1 MKTNKYTKVLA
12 AAAIVLAAS
21 ACDENSWNDK
31 LDGFDKIENESV
43 TDVQTVEY
51 TLTDADYKT
60 IAGLAE
66 NTALAGEDGKAALQ
80 QVGSMR
86 RFSQAAPASKYV
98 PAFLGN
104 SSFPY
109 FTLTDGSAIRLTYRQ
124 ADAEPEEYIAGT
136 NPQTYRVSPEQYEK
150 DVWQSENFI
159 NAFAPS
165 KQPQNFIPAMLAAD
179 VDPADGSICVVTYN
193 VAPQEP
199 VFGGGTP
206 EEPSFELSSVVG
218 SLKNGDAGVT
228 IRGVVMAVCAQG
240 YMLADKTGAI
250 FVYMGSKFDNTTVAV
265 GDQMEVNGSIGAYN
279 KGLQVNGSSAT
290 ATVLGKQDVTYPAAK
305 EYTGAELDQAITRTD
320 DALGIYAT
328 IKGKVTMSY
337 DKEDP
342 TKLKNINIKP
352 AGSAKAQG
360 SVYGFTPELLKLLKA
375 DTEQSITGY
384 FIAIAG
390 GKYCNMVVTA
400 VDGKPVYSTSSFDA
414 TSVVGS
420 LKDGDA
426 GVTIR
431 GIVMAVCAQ
440 GYMLADKTGAI
451 FVYMGSKFDTTT
463 VAVGDQMEVNG
474 SIGAYN
480 KGLQV
485 NGSSAT
491 ATVLG
496 KQDVTYPAA
505 KEYTGAELDQAI
517 TRTDNALGIYA
528 TIKGTVALSYDKE
541 DPTKL
546 KNINIKPA
554 GSAKAQGSV
563 YGFTPEVTA
572 MLKDGSEQTIT
583 GYFIAIAGG
592 KYCNMVVTEI
602 DGKSVNSAAARMMSR
617 AGLDVFA
624 ETHSTVYHYSANR
637 WSVADN
643 FSVLSPDDY
652 TAMGR
657 PTGDLTAAEP
667 YLSQYVNSKF
677 PYGNEGDIRYVIWNH
692 YAGGETSFACAAF
705 KRGTSAWEPY
715 DFTITET
722 NQFVRNGGKW
732 MYDPNVTIN
741 LPAGKGQEMSTLYFQ
756 TCVNWVY
763 ENICRPLGDTDI
775 KSGKFY
781 ISSYGNNEYY
791 SGTSAYQGN
800 IDLRP
805 SAARSQYPAGYEG
818 MSDDQIIELEKTR
831 FMKEVM
837 PGALSIL
844 HSDAKP
850 IEGLSVLY
858 TINFSAYYES
868 KETIAYTAVF
878 EVSGPGQFVPVSCT
892 WWEDGKIPQ

>member
-31 LDGFDKIENESV
+31 LDGFDKIENEPV

-165 KQPQNFIPAMLAAD
+165 KQPQNFIPTMLAAD

-250 FVYMGSKFDNTTVAV
+250 FVYMGSKFDTTTVAV

-279 KGLQVNGSSAT
+279 KGLQVTGSSAT
-290 ATVLGKQDVTYPAAK
+290 ATVLGKQDITYPAAK

-328 IKGKVTMSY
+328 IKG
-337 DKEDP
+337 
-342 TKLKNINIKP
+342 
-352 AGSAKAQG
+352 
-360 SVYGFTPELLKLLKA
+360 
-375 DTEQSITGY
+375 
-384 FIAIAG
+384 
-390 GKYCNMVVTA
+390 
-400 VDGKPVYSTSSFDA
+400 
-414 TSVVGS
+414 
-420 LKDGDA
+420 
-426 GVTIR
+426 
-431 GIVMAVCAQ
+431 
-440 GYMLADKTGAI
+440 
-451 FVYMGSKFDTTT
+451 
-463 VAVGDQMEVNG
+463 
-474 SIGAYN
+474 
-480 KGLQV
+480 
-485 NGSSAT
+485 
-491 ATVLG
+491 
-496 KQDVTYPAA
+496 
-505 KEYTGAELDQAI
+505 
-517 TRTDNALGIYA
+517 
-528 TIKGTVALSYDKE
+528 TVALSYDKE

-546 KNINIKPA
+546 KNINIVPT

-583 GYFIAIAGG
+583 GYFIAIAGS

-692 YAGGETSFACAAF
+692 YAGGETSFACDAF

-722 NQFVRNGGKW
+722 NQFVRTGGKW

-756 TCVNWVY
+756 TCVDWVY

-837 PGALSIL
+837 PGALSML

-850 IEGLSVLY
+850 IEGITVLY

>member
-228 IRGVVMAVCAQG
+228 IRGV
-240 YMLADKTGAI
+240 
-250 FVYMGSKFDNTTVAV
+250 
-265 GDQMEVNGSIGAYN
+265 
-279 KGLQVNGSSAT
+279 
-290 ATVLGKQDVTYPAAK
+290 
-305 EYTGAELDQAITRTD
+305 
-320 DALGIYAT
+320 
-328 IKGKVTMSY
+328 
-337 DKEDP
+337 
-342 TKLKNINIKP
+342 
-352 AGSAKAQG
+352 
-360 SVYGFTPELLKLLKA
+360 
-375 DTEQSITGY
+375 
-384 FIAIAG
+384 
-390 GKYCNMVVTA
+390 
-400 VDGKPVYSTSSFDA
+400 
-414 TSVVGS
+414 
-420 LKDGDA
+420 
-426 GVTIR
+426 
-431 GIVMAVCAQ
+431 VMAVCAQ

-858 TINFSAYYES
+858 TINFGAYYES

>member
-31 LDGFDKIENESV
+31 LDGFDKIENEPV

-165 KQPQNFIPAMLAAD
+165 KQPQNFIPTMLAAD

-250 FVYMGSKFDNTTVAV
+250 FVYMGSKFDTTTVAV

-279 KGLQVNGSSAT
+279 KGLQVTGSSAT

-305 EYTGAELDQAITRTD
+305 EYTGAELDEAITRTD

-342 TKLKNINIKP
+342 TKLKNINI
-352 AGSAKAQG
+352 
-360 SVYGFTPELLKLLKA
+360 V
-375 DTEQSITGY
+375 
-384 FIAIAG
+384 
-390 GKYCNMVVTA
+390 
-400 VDGKPVYSTSSFDA
+400 
-414 TSVVGS
+414 
-420 LKDGDA
+420 
-426 GVTIR
+426 
-431 GIVMAVCAQ
+431 
-440 GYMLADKTGAI
+440 
-451 FVYMGSKFDTTT
+451 
-463 VAVGDQMEVNG
+463 
-474 SIGAYN
+474 
-480 KGLQV
+480 
-485 NGSSAT
+485 
-491 ATVLG
+491 
-496 KQDVTYPAA
+496 
-505 KEYTGAELDQAI
+505 
-517 TRTDNALGIYA
+517 
-528 TIKGTVALSYDKE
+528 
-541 DPTKL
+541 
-546 KNINIKPA
+546 PA

-692 YAGGETSFACAAF
+692 YAGGETSFACDAF

-722 NQFVRNGGKW
+722 NQFVRTGGKW

-756 TCVNWVY
+756 TCVDWVY

-837 PGALSIL
+837 PGALSML

-850 IEGLSVLY
+850 IEGITVLY

>member
-31 LDGFDKIENESV
+31 LDGFDKIENEPV

-165 KQPQNFIPAMLAAD
+165 KQPQNFIPTMLAAD

-250 FVYMGSKFDNTTVAV
+250 FVYMGSKFDTTTVAV

-279 KGLQVNGSSAT
+279 KGLQVTGSSAT

-342 TKLKNINIKP
+342 TKLKNINI
-352 AGSAKAQG
+352 
-360 SVYGFTPELLKLLKA
+360 V
-375 DTEQSITGY
+375 
-384 FIAIAG
+384 
-390 GKYCNMVVTA
+390 
-400 VDGKPVYSTSSFDA
+400 
-414 TSVVGS
+414 
-420 LKDGDA
+420 
-426 GVTIR
+426 
-431 GIVMAVCAQ
+431 
-440 GYMLADKTGAI
+440 
-451 FVYMGSKFDTTT
+451 
-463 VAVGDQMEVNG
+463 
-474 SIGAYN
+474 
-480 KGLQV
+480 
-485 NGSSAT
+485 
-491 ATVLG
+491 
-496 KQDVTYPAA
+496 
-505 KEYTGAELDQAI
+505 
-517 TRTDNALGIYA
+517 
-528 TIKGTVALSYDKE
+528 
-541 DPTKL
+541 PT
-546 KNINIKPA
+546 

-583 GYFIAIAGG
+583 GYFIAIAGS

-667 YLSQYVNSKF
+667 YLSQYVNSKY

-722 NQFVRNGGKW
+722 NQFVRTGGKW

-756 TCVNWVY
+756 TCVDWVY

-878 EVSGPGQFVPVSCT
+878 EVSGPGQFAPVSCT

>member
-250 FVYMGSKFDNTTVAV
+250 FVYMGSKFDTTTVAV

-328 IKGKVTMSY
+328 IKGKVTM
-337 DKEDP
+337 
-342 TKLKNINIKP
+342 
-352 AGSAKAQG
+352 
-360 SVYGFTPELLKLLKA
+360 
-375 DTEQSITGY
+375 
-384 FIAIAG
+384 
-390 GKYCNMVVTA
+390 
-400 VDGKPVYSTSSFDA
+400 
-414 TSVVGS
+414 
-420 LKDGDA
+420 
-426 GVTIR
+426 
-431 GIVMAVCAQ
+431 
-440 GYMLADKTGAI
+440 
-451 FVYMGSKFDTTT
+451 
-463 VAVGDQMEVNG
+463 
-474 SIGAYN
+474 
-480 KGLQV
+480 
-485 NGSSAT
+485 
-491 ATVLG
+491 
-496 KQDVTYPAA
+496 
-505 KEYTGAELDQAI
+505 
-517 TRTDNALGIYA
+517 
-528 TIKGTVALSYDKE
+528 SYDKE

-667 YLSQYVNSKF
+667 YLSQYVNSKY

-722 NQFVRNGGKW
+722 NQFVRTGGKW

-756 TCVNWVY
+756 TCVDWVY

-850 IEGLSVLY
+850 IEGITVLY

>member
-228 IRGVVMAVCAQG
+228 IRG
-240 YMLADKTGAI
+240 
-250 FVYMGSKFDNTTVAV
+250 
-265 GDQMEVNGSIGAYN
+265 
-279 KGLQVNGSSAT
+279 
-290 ATVLGKQDVTYPAAK
+290 
-305 EYTGAELDQAITRTD
+305 
-320 DALGIYAT
+320 
-328 IKGKVTMSY
+328 
-337 DKEDP
+337 
-342 TKLKNINIKP
+342 
-352 AGSAKAQG
+352 
-360 SVYGFTPELLKLLKA
+360 
-375 DTEQSITGY
+375 
-384 FIAIAG
+384 
-390 GKYCNMVVTA
+390 
-400 VDGKPVYSTSSFDA
+400 
-414 TSVVGS
+414 
-420 LKDGDA
+420 
-426 GVTIR
+426 
-431 GIVMAVCAQ
+431 IVMAVCAQ

-517 TRTDNALGIYA
+517 TRTDDALGIYA
-528 TIKGTVALSYDKE
+528 TIKGKVTMSYDKE

>member
-31 LDGFDKIENESV
+31 LDGFDKIENEPV

-165 KQPQNFIPAMLAAD
+165 KQPQNFIPTMLAAD

-250 FVYMGSKFDNTTVAV
+250 FVYMGSKFDTATVAV

-279 KGLQVNGSSAT
+279 KGLQVTGSSAT

-342 TKLKNINIKP
+342 TKLKNINI
-352 AGSAKAQG
+352 
-360 SVYGFTPELLKLLKA
+360 V
-375 DTEQSITGY
+375 
-384 FIAIAG
+384 
-390 GKYCNMVVTA
+390 
-400 VDGKPVYSTSSFDA
+400 
-414 TSVVGS
+414 
-420 LKDGDA
+420 
-426 GVTIR
+426 
-431 GIVMAVCAQ
+431 
-440 GYMLADKTGAI
+440 
-451 FVYMGSKFDTTT
+451 
-463 VAVGDQMEVNG
+463 
-474 SIGAYN
+474 
-480 KGLQV
+480 
-485 NGSSAT
+485 
-491 ATVLG
+491 
-496 KQDVTYPAA
+496 
-505 KEYTGAELDQAI
+505 
-517 TRTDNALGIYA
+517 
-528 TIKGTVALSYDKE
+528 
-541 DPTKL
+541 PT
-546 KNINIKPA
+546 

-583 GYFIAIAGG
+583 GYFIAIAGS

-667 YLSQYVNSKF
+667 YLSQYVNSKY

-722 NQFVRNGGKW
+722 NQFVRTGGKW

-756 TCVNWVY
+756 TCVDWVY

-878 EVSGPGQFVPVSCT
+878 EVSGPGQFAPVSCT

>member
-228 IRGVVMAVCAQG
+228 IRGIVMAVCAQG

-250 FVYMGSKFDNTTVAV
+250 FVYMGSKFDTATVAV

-279 KGLQVNGSSAT
+279 KGLQVTGSSAT

-375 DTEQSITGY
+375 DTEQS
-384 FIAIAG
+384 
-390 GKYCNMVVTA
+390 
-400 VDGKPVYSTSSFDA
+400 
-414 TSVVGS
+414 
-420 LKDGDA
+420 
-426 GVTIR
+426 
-431 GIVMAVCAQ
+431 
-440 GYMLADKTGAI
+440 
-451 FVYMGSKFDTTT
+451 
-463 VAVGDQMEVNG
+463 
-474 SIGAYN
+474 
-480 KGLQV
+480 
-485 NGSSAT
+485 
-491 ATVLG
+491 
-496 KQDVTYPAA
+496 
-505 KEYTGAELDQAI
+505 
-517 TRTDNALGIYA
+517 
-528 TIKGTVALSYDKE
+528 
-541 DPTKL
+541 
-546 KNINIKPA
+546 
-554 GSAKAQGSV
+554 
-563 YGFTPEVTA
+563 
-572 MLKDGSEQTIT
+572 IT

>member
-31 LDGFDKIENESV
+31 LDGFDKIENEPV

-250 FVYMGSKFDNTTVAV
+250 FVYMGSKFDTATVAV

-279 KGLQVNGSSAT
+279 KGLQVTGSSAT

-328 IKGKVTMSY
+328 IKGKVTM
-337 DKEDP
+337 
-342 TKLKNINIKP
+342 
-352 AGSAKAQG
+352 
-360 SVYGFTPELLKLLKA
+360 
-375 DTEQSITGY
+375 
-384 FIAIAG
+384 
-390 GKYCNMVVTA
+390 
-400 VDGKPVYSTSSFDA
+400 
-414 TSVVGS
+414 
-420 LKDGDA
+420 
-426 GVTIR
+426 
-431 GIVMAVCAQ
+431 
-440 GYMLADKTGAI
+440 
-451 FVYMGSKFDTTT
+451 
-463 VAVGDQMEVNG
+463 
-474 SIGAYN
+474 
-480 KGLQV
+480 
-485 NGSSAT
+485 
-491 ATVLG
+491 
-496 KQDVTYPAA
+496 
-505 KEYTGAELDQAI
+505 
-517 TRTDNALGIYA
+517 
-528 TIKGTVALSYDKE
+528 SYDKE

-667 YLSQYVNSKF
+667 YLSQYVNSKY

>member
-31 LDGFDKIENESV
+31 LDGFDKIENEPV

-228 IRGVVMAVCAQG
+228 IRGIVMAVCGQG

-250 FVYMGSKFDNTTVAV
+250 FVYMGSKFDTATVAV

-279 KGLQVNGSSAT
+279 KGLQVTGSSAT

-328 IKGKVTMSY
+328 IKGKVTM
-337 DKEDP
+337 
-342 TKLKNINIKP
+342 
-352 AGSAKAQG
+352 
-360 SVYGFTPELLKLLKA
+360 
-375 DTEQSITGY
+375 
-384 FIAIAG
+384 
-390 GKYCNMVVTA
+390 
-400 VDGKPVYSTSSFDA
+400 
-414 TSVVGS
+414 
-420 LKDGDA
+420 
-426 GVTIR
+426 
-431 GIVMAVCAQ
+431 
-440 GYMLADKTGAI
+440 
-451 FVYMGSKFDTTT
+451 
-463 VAVGDQMEVNG
+463 
-474 SIGAYN
+474 
-480 KGLQV
+480 
-485 NGSSAT
+485 
-491 ATVLG
+491 
-496 KQDVTYPAA
+496 
-505 KEYTGAELDQAI
+505 
-517 TRTDNALGIYA
+517 
-528 TIKGTVALSYDKE
+528 SYDKE

>member
-31 LDGFDKIENESV
+31 LDGFDKIENEPV

-165 KQPQNFIPAMLAAD
+165 KQPQNFIPTMLAAD

-250 FVYMGSKFDNTTVAV
+250 FVYMGSKFDTTTVAV

-279 KGLQVNGSSAT
+279 KGLQVTGSSAT
-290 ATVLGKQDVTYPAAK
+290 ATVLGKQDITYPAAK

-342 TKLKNINIKP
+342 TKLKNINI
-352 AGSAKAQG
+352 
-360 SVYGFTPELLKLLKA
+360 V
-375 DTEQSITGY
+375 
-384 FIAIAG
+384 
-390 GKYCNMVVTA
+390 
-400 VDGKPVYSTSSFDA
+400 
-414 TSVVGS
+414 
-420 LKDGDA
+420 
-426 GVTIR
+426 
-431 GIVMAVCAQ
+431 
-440 GYMLADKTGAI
+440 
-451 FVYMGSKFDTTT
+451 
-463 VAVGDQMEVNG
+463 
-474 SIGAYN
+474 
-480 KGLQV
+480 
-485 NGSSAT
+485 
-491 ATVLG
+491 
-496 KQDVTYPAA
+496 
-505 KEYTGAELDQAI
+505 
-517 TRTDNALGIYA
+517 
-528 TIKGTVALSYDKE
+528 
-541 DPTKL
+541 
-546 KNINIKPA
+546 PA

-583 GYFIAIAGG
+583 GYFIAIAGS

-667 YLSQYVNSKF
+667 YLSQYVNSKY

-722 NQFVRNGGKW
+722 NQFVRTGGKW

-756 TCVNWVY
+756 TCVDWVY

-878 EVSGPGQFVPVSCT
+878 EVSGPGQFAPVSCT

>member
-228 IRGVVMAVCAQG
+228 IRGV
-240 YMLADKTGAI
+240 
-250 FVYMGSKFDNTTVAV
+250 
-265 GDQMEVNGSIGAYN
+265 
-279 KGLQVNGSSAT
+279 
-290 ATVLGKQDVTYPAAK
+290 
-305 EYTGAELDQAITRTD
+305 
-320 DALGIYAT
+320 
-328 IKGKVTMSY
+328 
-337 DKEDP
+337 
-342 TKLKNINIKP
+342 
-352 AGSAKAQG
+352 
-360 SVYGFTPELLKLLKA
+360 
-375 DTEQSITGY
+375 
-384 FIAIAG
+384 
-390 GKYCNMVVTA
+390 
-400 VDGKPVYSTSSFDA
+400 
-414 TSVVGS
+414 
-420 LKDGDA
+420 
-426 GVTIR
+426 
-431 GIVMAVCAQ
+431 VMAVCAQ

>member
-218 SLKNGDAGVT
+218 SLK
-228 IRGVVMAVCAQG
+228 
-240 YMLADKTGAI
+240 
-250 FVYMGSKFDNTTVAV
+250 
-265 GDQMEVNGSIGAYN
+265 
-279 KGLQVNGSSAT
+279 
-290 ATVLGKQDVTYPAAK
+290 
-305 EYTGAELDQAITRTD
+305 
-320 DALGIYAT
+320 
-328 IKGKVTMSY
+328 
-337 DKEDP
+337 
-342 TKLKNINIKP
+342 
-352 AGSAKAQG
+352 
-360 SVYGFTPELLKLLKA
+360 
-375 DTEQSITGY
+375 
-384 FIAIAG
+384 
-390 GKYCNMVVTA
+390 
-400 VDGKPVYSTSSFDA
+400 
-414 TSVVGS
+414 
-420 LKDGDA
+420 DGDA

-440 GYMLADKTGAI
+440 GYMLADKNGAI

-485 NGSSAT
+485 TGSSAT

-528 TIKGTVALSYDKE
+528 TIKGKVTMSYDKE

>member
-31 LDGFDKIENESV
+31 LDGFDKIENEPV

-165 KQPQNFIPAMLAAD
+165 KQPQNFIPTMLAAD

-250 FVYMGSKFDNTTVAV
+250 FVYMGSKFDTTTVAV

-279 KGLQVNGSSAT
+279 KGLQVTGSSAT
-290 ATVLGKQDVTYPAAK
+290 ATVLGKQDITYPAAK

-342 TKLKNINIKP
+342 TKLKNINI
-352 AGSAKAQG
+352 
-360 SVYGFTPELLKLLKA
+360 V
-375 DTEQSITGY
+375 
-384 FIAIAG
+384 
-390 GKYCNMVVTA
+390 
-400 VDGKPVYSTSSFDA
+400 
-414 TSVVGS
+414 
-420 LKDGDA
+420 
-426 GVTIR
+426 
-431 GIVMAVCAQ
+431 
-440 GYMLADKTGAI
+440 
-451 FVYMGSKFDTTT
+451 
-463 VAVGDQMEVNG
+463 
-474 SIGAYN
+474 
-480 KGLQV
+480 
-485 NGSSAT
+485 
-491 ATVLG
+491 
-496 KQDVTYPAA
+496 
-505 KEYTGAELDQAI
+505 
-517 TRTDNALGIYA
+517 
-528 TIKGTVALSYDKE
+528 
-541 DPTKL
+541 PT
-546 KNINIKPA
+546 

-583 GYFIAIAGG
+583 GYFIAIAGS

-667 YLSQYVNSKF
+667 YLSQYVNSKY

-722 NQFVRNGGKW
+722 NQFVRTGGKW

-756 TCVNWVY
+756 TCVDWVY

-878 EVSGPGQFVPVSCT
+878 EVSGPGQFAPVSCT

>member
-165 KQPQNFIPAMLAAD
+165 KQPQNFIPTMLAAD

-228 IRGVVMAVCAQG
+228 IRGV
-240 YMLADKTGAI
+240 
-250 FVYMGSKFDNTTVAV
+250 
-265 GDQMEVNGSIGAYN
+265 
-279 KGLQVNGSSAT
+279 
-290 ATVLGKQDVTYPAAK
+290 
-305 EYTGAELDQAITRTD
+305 
-320 DALGIYAT
+320 
-328 IKGKVTMSY
+328 
-337 DKEDP
+337 
-342 TKLKNINIKP
+342 
-352 AGSAKAQG
+352 
-360 SVYGFTPELLKLLKA
+360 
-375 DTEQSITGY
+375 
-384 FIAIAG
+384 
-390 GKYCNMVVTA
+390 
-400 VDGKPVYSTSSFDA
+400 
-414 TSVVGS
+414 
-420 LKDGDA
+420 
-426 GVTIR
+426 
-431 GIVMAVCAQ
+431 VMAVCAQ

-517 TRTDNALGIYA
+517 TRTDDALGIYA

>member
-31 LDGFDKIENESV
+31 LDGFDKIENEPV

-165 KQPQNFIPAMLAAD
+165 KQPQNFIPTMLAAD

-250 FVYMGSKFDNTTVAV
+250 FVYMGSKFDTATVAV

-279 KGLQVNGSSAT
+279 KGLQVTGSSAT
-290 ATVLGKQDVTYPAAK
+290 ATVLGKQDITYPAAK

-342 TKLKNINIKP
+342 TKLKNINI
-352 AGSAKAQG
+352 
-360 SVYGFTPELLKLLKA
+360 V
-375 DTEQSITGY
+375 
-384 FIAIAG
+384 
-390 GKYCNMVVTA
+390 
-400 VDGKPVYSTSSFDA
+400 
-414 TSVVGS
+414 
-420 LKDGDA
+420 
-426 GVTIR
+426 
-431 GIVMAVCAQ
+431 
-440 GYMLADKTGAI
+440 
-451 FVYMGSKFDTTT
+451 
-463 VAVGDQMEVNG
+463 
-474 SIGAYN
+474 
-480 KGLQV
+480 
-485 NGSSAT
+485 
-491 ATVLG
+491 
-496 KQDVTYPAA
+496 
-505 KEYTGAELDQAI
+505 
-517 TRTDNALGIYA
+517 
-528 TIKGTVALSYDKE
+528 
-541 DPTKL
+541 
-546 KNINIKPA
+546 PA

-583 GYFIAIAGG
+583 GYFIAIAGS

-667 YLSQYVNSKF
+667 YLSQYVNSKY

-722 NQFVRNGGKW
+722 NQFVRTGGKW

-756 TCVNWVY
+756 TCVDWVY

-878 EVSGPGQFVPVSCT
+878 EVSGPGQFAPVSCT

>member
-31 LDGFDKIENESV
+31 LDGFDKIENEPV

-218 SLKNGDAGVT
+218 SLKN
-228 IRGVVMAVCAQG
+228 
-240 YMLADKTGAI
+240 
-250 FVYMGSKFDNTTVAV
+250 
-265 GDQMEVNGSIGAYN
+265 
-279 KGLQVNGSSAT
+279 
-290 ATVLGKQDVTYPAAK
+290 
-305 EYTGAELDQAITRTD
+305 
-320 DALGIYAT
+320 
-328 IKGKVTMSY
+328 
-337 DKEDP
+337 
-342 TKLKNINIKP
+342 
-352 AGSAKAQG
+352 
-360 SVYGFTPELLKLLKA
+360 
-375 DTEQSITGY
+375 
-384 FIAIAG
+384 
-390 GKYCNMVVTA
+390 
-400 VDGKPVYSTSSFDA
+400 
-414 TSVVGS
+414 
-420 LKDGDA
+420 GDA

-715 DFTITET
+715 DFTIT
-722 NQFVRNGGKW
+722 
-732 MYDPNVTIN
+732 
-741 LPAGKGQEMSTLYFQ
+741 
-756 TCVNWVY
+756 
-763 ENICRPLGDTDI
+763 
-775 KSGKFY
+775 
-781 ISSYGNNEYY
+781 
-791 SGTSAYQGN
+791 
-800 IDLRP
+800 
-805 SAARSQYPAGYEG
+805 
-818 MSDDQIIELEKTR
+818 
-831 FMKEVM
+831 
-837 PGALSIL
+837 
-844 HSDAKP
+844 
-850 IEGLSVLY
+850 
-858 TINFSAYYES
+858 
-868 KETIAYTAVF
+868 
-878 EVSGPGQFVPVSCT
+878 
-892 WWEDGKIPQ
+892 

>member
-31 LDGFDKIENESV
+31 LDGFDKIENSSV
-43 TDVQTVEY
+43 TDAQTADY

-250 FVYMGSKFDNTTVAV
+250 FVYMGSKFDTATVAV

-279 KGLQVNGSSAT
+279 KGLQVTGSSAT

-328 IKGKVTMSY
+328 IKGKVTM
-337 DKEDP
+337 
-342 TKLKNINIKP
+342 
-352 AGSAKAQG
+352 
-360 SVYGFTPELLKLLKA
+360 
-375 DTEQSITGY
+375 
-384 FIAIAG
+384 
-390 GKYCNMVVTA
+390 
-400 VDGKPVYSTSSFDA
+400 
-414 TSVVGS
+414 
-420 LKDGDA
+420 
-426 GVTIR
+426 
-431 GIVMAVCAQ
+431 
-440 GYMLADKTGAI
+440 
-451 FVYMGSKFDTTT
+451 
-463 VAVGDQMEVNG
+463 
-474 SIGAYN
+474 
-480 KGLQV
+480 
-485 NGSSAT
+485 
-491 ATVLG
+491 
-496 KQDVTYPAA
+496 
-505 KEYTGAELDQAI
+505 
-517 TRTDNALGIYA
+517 
-528 TIKGTVALSYDKE
+528 SYDKE

-756 TCVNWVY
+756 TCVDWVY

-850 IEGLSVLY
+850 IEGITVLY

>member
-165 KQPQNFIPAMLAAD
+165 KQPQNFIPTMLAAD

-228 IRGVVMAVCAQG
+228 IRGV
-240 YMLADKTGAI
+240 
-250 FVYMGSKFDNTTVAV
+250 
-265 GDQMEVNGSIGAYN
+265 
-279 KGLQVNGSSAT
+279 
-290 ATVLGKQDVTYPAAK
+290 
-305 EYTGAELDQAITRTD
+305 
-320 DALGIYAT
+320 
-328 IKGKVTMSY
+328 
-337 DKEDP
+337 
-342 TKLKNINIKP
+342 
-352 AGSAKAQG
+352 
-360 SVYGFTPELLKLLKA
+360 
-375 DTEQSITGY
+375 
-384 FIAIAG
+384 
-390 GKYCNMVVTA
+390 
-400 VDGKPVYSTSSFDA
+400 
-414 TSVVGS
+414 
-420 LKDGDA
+420 
-426 GVTIR
+426 
-431 GIVMAVCAQ
+431 VMAVCAQ

>member
-31 LDGFDKIENESV
+31 LDGFDKIENEPV

-250 FVYMGSKFDNTTVAV
+250 FVYMGSKFDTATVAV

-279 KGLQVNGSSAT
+279 KGLQVTGSSAT

-305 EYTGAELDQAITRTD
+305 EYTGAELDEAITRTD

-342 TKLKNINIKP
+342 TKLKNINIVP
-352 AGSAKAQG
+352 TGSDKAQG

-375 DTEQSITGY
+375 DTEQS
-384 FIAIAG
+384 
-390 GKYCNMVVTA
+390 
-400 VDGKPVYSTSSFDA
+400 
-414 TSVVGS
+414 
-420 LKDGDA
+420 
-426 GVTIR
+426 
-431 GIVMAVCAQ
+431 
-440 GYMLADKTGAI
+440 
-451 FVYMGSKFDTTT
+451 
-463 VAVGDQMEVNG
+463 
-474 SIGAYN
+474 
-480 KGLQV
+480 
-485 NGSSAT
+485 
-491 ATVLG
+491 
-496 KQDVTYPAA
+496 
-505 KEYTGAELDQAI
+505 
-517 TRTDNALGIYA
+517 
-528 TIKGTVALSYDKE
+528 
-541 DPTKL
+541 
-546 KNINIKPA
+546 
-554 GSAKAQGSV
+554 
-563 YGFTPEVTA
+563 
-572 MLKDGSEQTIT
+572 IT

-667 YLSQYVNSKF
+667 YLSQYVNSKY

-722 NQFVRNGGKW
+722 NQFVRTGGKW

-756 TCVNWVY
+756 TCVDWVY

-850 IEGLSVLY
+850 IEGITVLY

>member
-31 LDGFDKIENESV
+31 LDGFDKIENEPV

-150 DVWQSENFI
+150 NVWQSENFI

-228 IRGVVMAVCAQG
+228 IRGIVMAVCGQG

-250 FVYMGSKFDNTTVAV
+250 FVYMGSKFDTATVAV

-279 KGLQVNGSSAT
+279 KGLQVTGSSAT
-290 ATVLGKQDVTYPAAK
+290 DTVLGKQDVTYPAAK

-328 IKGKVTMSY
+328 IKG
-337 DKEDP
+337 
-342 TKLKNINIKP
+342 
-352 AGSAKAQG
+352 
-360 SVYGFTPELLKLLKA
+360 
-375 DTEQSITGY
+375 
-384 FIAIAG
+384 
-390 GKYCNMVVTA
+390 
-400 VDGKPVYSTSSFDA
+400 
-414 TSVVGS
+414 
-420 LKDGDA
+420 
-426 GVTIR
+426 
-431 GIVMAVCAQ
+431 
-440 GYMLADKTGAI
+440 
-451 FVYMGSKFDTTT
+451 
-463 VAVGDQMEVNG
+463 
-474 SIGAYN
+474 
-480 KGLQV
+480 
-485 NGSSAT
+485 
-491 ATVLG
+491 
-496 KQDVTYPAA
+496 
-505 KEYTGAELDQAI
+505 
-517 TRTDNALGIYA
+517 
-528 TIKGTVALSYDKE
+528 TVALSYDKE

-546 KNINIKPA
+546 KNINIVPA

-692 YAGGETSFACAAF
+692 YAGGETSFACDAF

-722 NQFVRNGGKW
+722 NQFVRTGGKW

-756 TCVNWVY
+756 TCVDWVY

-850 IEGLSVLY
+850 IEGITVLY

>member
-31 LDGFDKIENESV
+31 LDGFDKIENEPV

-165 KQPQNFIPAMLAAD
+165 KQPQNFIPTMLAAD

-250 FVYMGSKFDNTTVAV
+250 FVYMGSKFDTTTVAV

-279 KGLQVNGSSAT
+279 KGLQVTGSSAT

-342 TKLKNINIKP
+342 TKLKNINI
-352 AGSAKAQG
+352 
-360 SVYGFTPELLKLLKA
+360 V
-375 DTEQSITGY
+375 
-384 FIAIAG
+384 
-390 GKYCNMVVTA
+390 
-400 VDGKPVYSTSSFDA
+400 
-414 TSVVGS
+414 
-420 LKDGDA
+420 
-426 GVTIR
+426 
-431 GIVMAVCAQ
+431 
-440 GYMLADKTGAI
+440 
-451 FVYMGSKFDTTT
+451 
-463 VAVGDQMEVNG
+463 
-474 SIGAYN
+474 
-480 KGLQV
+480 
-485 NGSSAT
+485 
-491 ATVLG
+491 
-496 KQDVTYPAA
+496 
-505 KEYTGAELDQAI
+505 
-517 TRTDNALGIYA
+517 
-528 TIKGTVALSYDKE
+528 
-541 DPTKL
+541 
-546 KNINIKPA
+546 PA

-583 GYFIAIAGG
+583 GYFIAIAGS

-667 YLSQYVNSKF
+667 YLSQYVNSKY

-722 NQFVRNGGKW
+722 NQFVRTGGKW

-756 TCVNWVY
+756 TCVDWVY

-878 EVSGPGQFVPVSCT
+878 EVSGPGQFAPVSCT

>member
-31 LDGFDKIENESV
+31 LDGFDKIENEPV

-250 FVYMGSKFDNTTVAV
+250 FVYMGSKFDTATVAV

-279 KGLQVNGSSAT
+279 KGLQVTGSSAT

-305 EYTGAELDQAITRTD
+305 EYTGAELDEAITRTD
-320 DALGIYAT
+320 D
-328 IKGKVTMSY
+328 
-337 DKEDP
+337 
-342 TKLKNINIKP
+342 
-352 AGSAKAQG
+352 
-360 SVYGFTPELLKLLKA
+360 
-375 DTEQSITGY
+375 
-384 FIAIAG
+384 
-390 GKYCNMVVTA
+390 
-400 VDGKPVYSTSSFDA
+400 
-414 TSVVGS
+414 
-420 LKDGDA
+420 
-426 GVTIR
+426 
-431 GIVMAVCAQ
+431 
-440 GYMLADKTGAI
+440 
-451 FVYMGSKFDTTT
+451 
-463 VAVGDQMEVNG
+463 
-474 SIGAYN
+474 
-480 KGLQV
+480 
-485 NGSSAT
+485 
-491 ATVLG
+491 
-496 KQDVTYPAA
+496 
-505 KEYTGAELDQAI
+505 
-517 TRTDNALGIYA
+517 ALGIYA

-546 KNINIKPA
+546 KNINIVPA

-667 YLSQYVNSKF
+667 YLSQYVNSKY

-722 NQFVRNGGKW
+722 NQFVRTGGKW

-756 TCVNWVY
+756 TCVDWVY

>member
-31 LDGFDKIENESV
+31 LDGFDKIENEPV

-250 FVYMGSKFDNTTVAV
+250 FVYMGSKFDTATVAV

-279 KGLQVNGSSAT
+279 KGLQVTGSSAT

-305 EYTGAELDQAITRTD
+305 EYTGAELDEAITRTD
-320 DALGIYAT
+320 D
-328 IKGKVTMSY
+328 
-337 DKEDP
+337 
-342 TKLKNINIKP
+342 
-352 AGSAKAQG
+352 
-360 SVYGFTPELLKLLKA
+360 
-375 DTEQSITGY
+375 
-384 FIAIAG
+384 
-390 GKYCNMVVTA
+390 
-400 VDGKPVYSTSSFDA
+400 
-414 TSVVGS
+414 
-420 LKDGDA
+420 
-426 GVTIR
+426 
-431 GIVMAVCAQ
+431 
-440 GYMLADKTGAI
+440 
-451 FVYMGSKFDTTT
+451 
-463 VAVGDQMEVNG
+463 
-474 SIGAYN
+474 
-480 KGLQV
+480 
-485 NGSSAT
+485 
-491 ATVLG
+491 
-496 KQDVTYPAA
+496 
-505 KEYTGAELDQAI
+505 
-517 TRTDNALGIYA
+517 ALGIYA

-563 YGFTPEVTA
+563 YGFTPEL
-572 MLKDGSEQTIT
+572 LKLLKADTEQSIT

-667 YLSQYVNSKF
+667 YLSQYVNSKY

-756 TCVNWVY
+756 TCVDWVY
-763 ENICRPLGDTDI
+763 ENIGRPLGDTDI

>member
-31 LDGFDKIENESV
+31 LDGFDKIENEPV

-250 FVYMGSKFDNTTVAV
+250 FVYMGSKFDTATVAV

-279 KGLQVNGSSAT
+279 KGLQVTGSSAT

-342 TKLKNINIKP
+342 TKLKNINIVP
-352 AGSAKAQG
+352 TGSDKAQG

-400 VDGKPVYSTSSFDA
+400 V
-414 TSVVGS
+414 
-420 LKDGDA
+420 
-426 GVTIR
+426 
-431 GIVMAVCAQ
+431 
-440 GYMLADKTGAI
+440 
-451 FVYMGSKFDTTT
+451 
-463 VAVGDQMEVNG
+463 
-474 SIGAYN
+474 
-480 KGLQV
+480 
-485 NGSSAT
+485 
-491 ATVLG
+491 
-496 KQDVTYPAA
+496 
-505 KEYTGAELDQAI
+505 
-517 TRTDNALGIYA
+517 
-528 TIKGTVALSYDKE
+528 
-541 DPTKL
+541 
-546 KNINIKPA
+546 
-554 GSAKAQGSV
+554 
-563 YGFTPEVTA
+563 
-572 MLKDGSEQTIT
+572 
-583 GYFIAIAGG
+583 
-592 KYCNMVVTEI
+592 

-667 YLSQYVNSKF
+667 YLSQYVNSKY

-722 NQFVRNGGKW
+722 NQFVRTGGKW

-756 TCVNWVY
+756 TCVDWVY

-850 IEGLSVLY
+850 IEGITVLY

>member
-250 FVYMGSKFDNTTVAV
+250 FVYMGSKFD
-265 GDQMEVNGSIGAYN
+265 
-279 KGLQVNGSSAT
+279 
-290 ATVLGKQDVTYPAAK
+290 
-305 EYTGAELDQAITRTD
+305 
-320 DALGIYAT
+320 
-328 IKGKVTMSY
+328 
-337 DKEDP
+337 
-342 TKLKNINIKP
+342 
-352 AGSAKAQG
+352 
-360 SVYGFTPELLKLLKA
+360 
-375 DTEQSITGY
+375 
-384 FIAIAG
+384 
-390 GKYCNMVVTA
+390 
-400 VDGKPVYSTSSFDA
+400 
-414 TSVVGS
+414 
-420 LKDGDA
+420 
-426 GVTIR
+426 
-431 GIVMAVCAQ
+431 
-440 GYMLADKTGAI
+440 
-451 FVYMGSKFDTTT
+451 TTT

-652 TAMGR
+652 PAMGR

-667 YLSQYVNSKF
+667 YLSQYVNSKY

-722 NQFVRNGGKW
+722 NQFVRTGGKW

-756 TCVNWVY
+756 TCVDWVY

-850 IEGLSVLY
+850 IEGITVLY

>member
-250 FVYMGSKFDNTTVAV
+250 FVYMGSKFD
-265 GDQMEVNGSIGAYN
+265 
-279 KGLQVNGSSAT
+279 
-290 ATVLGKQDVTYPAAK
+290 
-305 EYTGAELDQAITRTD
+305 
-320 DALGIYAT
+320 
-328 IKGKVTMSY
+328 
-337 DKEDP
+337 
-342 TKLKNINIKP
+342 
-352 AGSAKAQG
+352 
-360 SVYGFTPELLKLLKA
+360 
-375 DTEQSITGY
+375 
-384 FIAIAG
+384 
-390 GKYCNMVVTA
+390 
-400 VDGKPVYSTSSFDA
+400 
-414 TSVVGS
+414 
-420 LKDGDA
+420 
-426 GVTIR
+426 
-431 GIVMAVCAQ
+431 
-440 GYMLADKTGAI
+440 
-451 FVYMGSKFDTTT
+451 TTT

-563 YGFTPEVTA
+563 YGFTPEL
-572 MLKDGSEQTIT
+572 LKLLKADTEQSIT

>member
-31 LDGFDKIENESV
+31 LDGFDKIENEPV

-165 KQPQNFIPAMLAAD
+165 KQPQNFIPTMLAAD

-228 IRGVVMAVCAQG
+228 IRG
-240 YMLADKTGAI
+240 
-250 FVYMGSKFDNTTVAV
+250 
-265 GDQMEVNGSIGAYN
+265 
-279 KGLQVNGSSAT
+279 
-290 ATVLGKQDVTYPAAK
+290 
-305 EYTGAELDQAITRTD
+305 
-320 DALGIYAT
+320 
-328 IKGKVTMSY
+328 
-337 DKEDP
+337 
-342 TKLKNINIKP
+342 
-352 AGSAKAQG
+352 
-360 SVYGFTPELLKLLKA
+360 
-375 DTEQSITGY
+375 
-384 FIAIAG
+384 
-390 GKYCNMVVTA
+390 
-400 VDGKPVYSTSSFDA
+400 
-414 TSVVGS
+414 
-420 LKDGDA
+420 
-426 GVTIR
+426 
-431 GIVMAVCAQ
+431 IVMAVCAQ

-451 FVYMGSKFDTTT
+451 FVYMGSKFDTAT

-485 NGSSAT
+485 TGSSAT

-505 KEYTGAELDQAI
+505 KEYTGAELDEAI
-517 TRTDNALGIYA
+517 TRTDDALGIYA

-546 KNINIKPA
+546 KNINIVPA

-667 YLSQYVNSKF
+667 YLSQYVNSKY

-722 NQFVRNGGKW
+722 NQFVRTGGKW

-756 TCVNWVY
+756 TCVDWVY

-850 IEGLSVLY
+850 IEGITVLY

>member
-250 FVYMGSKFDNTTVAV
+250 FVYMGSKFDTTTVAV

-320 DALGIYAT
+320 D
-328 IKGKVTMSY
+328 
-337 DKEDP
+337 
-342 TKLKNINIKP
+342 
-352 AGSAKAQG
+352 
-360 SVYGFTPELLKLLKA
+360 
-375 DTEQSITGY
+375 
-384 FIAIAG
+384 
-390 GKYCNMVVTA
+390 
-400 VDGKPVYSTSSFDA
+400 
-414 TSVVGS
+414 
-420 LKDGDA
+420 
-426 GVTIR
+426 
-431 GIVMAVCAQ
+431 
-440 GYMLADKTGAI
+440 
-451 FVYMGSKFDTTT
+451 
-463 VAVGDQMEVNG
+463 
-474 SIGAYN
+474 
-480 KGLQV
+480 
-485 NGSSAT
+485 
-491 ATVLG
+491 
-496 KQDVTYPAA
+496 
-505 KEYTGAELDQAI
+505 
-517 TRTDNALGIYA
+517 ALGIYA

-850 IEGLSVLY
+850 IEGITVLY

>member
-31 LDGFDKIENESV
+31 LDGFDKIENEPV

-250 FVYMGSKFDNTTVAV
+250 FVYMGSKFDTATVAV

-279 KGLQVNGSSAT
+279 KGLQVTGSSAT

-305 EYTGAELDQAITRTD
+305 EYTGAELDEAITRTD
-320 DALGIYAT
+320 D
-328 IKGKVTMSY
+328 
-337 DKEDP
+337 
-342 TKLKNINIKP
+342 
-352 AGSAKAQG
+352 
-360 SVYGFTPELLKLLKA
+360 
-375 DTEQSITGY
+375 
-384 FIAIAG
+384 
-390 GKYCNMVVTA
+390 
-400 VDGKPVYSTSSFDA
+400 
-414 TSVVGS
+414 
-420 LKDGDA
+420 
-426 GVTIR
+426 
-431 GIVMAVCAQ
+431 
-440 GYMLADKTGAI
+440 
-451 FVYMGSKFDTTT
+451 
-463 VAVGDQMEVNG
+463 
-474 SIGAYN
+474 
-480 KGLQV
+480 
-485 NGSSAT
+485 
-491 ATVLG
+491 
-496 KQDVTYPAA
+496 
-505 KEYTGAELDQAI
+505 
-517 TRTDNALGIYA
+517 ALGIYA

-546 KNINIKPA
+546 KNINIVPA

-722 NQFVRNGGKW
+722 NQFVRTGGKW

-756 TCVNWVY
+756 TCVDWVY

>member
-250 FVYMGSKFDNTTVAV
+250 FVYMGSKFDTTTVAV

-328 IKGKVTMSY
+328 IKGKVTM
-337 DKEDP
+337 
-342 TKLKNINIKP
+342 
-352 AGSAKAQG
+352 
-360 SVYGFTPELLKLLKA
+360 
-375 DTEQSITGY
+375 
-384 FIAIAG
+384 
-390 GKYCNMVVTA
+390 
-400 VDGKPVYSTSSFDA
+400 
-414 TSVVGS
+414 
-420 LKDGDA
+420 
-426 GVTIR
+426 
-431 GIVMAVCAQ
+431 
-440 GYMLADKTGAI
+440 
-451 FVYMGSKFDTTT
+451 
-463 VAVGDQMEVNG
+463 
-474 SIGAYN
+474 
-480 KGLQV
+480 
-485 NGSSAT
+485 
-491 ATVLG
+491 
-496 KQDVTYPAA
+496 
-505 KEYTGAELDQAI
+505 
-517 TRTDNALGIYA
+517 
-528 TIKGTVALSYDKE
+528 SYDKE

>member
-1 MKTNKYTKVLA
+1 
-12 AAAIVLAAS
+12 
-21 ACDENSWNDK
+21 
-31 LDGFDKIENESV
+31 
-43 TDVQTVEY
+43 
-51 TLTDADYKT
+51 
-60 IAGLAE
+60 
-66 NTALAGEDGKAALQ
+66 
-80 QVGSMR
+80 
-86 RFSQAAPASKYV
+86 
-98 PAFLGN
+98 
-104 SSFPY
+104 
-109 FTLTDGSAIRLTYRQ
+109 
-124 ADAEPEEYIAGT
+124 
-136 NPQTYRVSPEQYEK
+136 
-150 DVWQSENFI
+150 
-159 NAFAPS
+159 
-165 KQPQNFIPAMLAAD
+165 
-179 VDPADGSICVVTYN
+179 
-193 VAPQEP
+193 
-199 VFGGGTP
+199 
-206 EEPSFELSSVVG
+206 
-218 SLKNGDAGVT
+218 
-228 IRGVVMAVCAQG
+228 
-240 YMLADKTGAI
+240 
-250 FVYMGSKFDNTTVAV
+250 
-265 GDQMEVNGSIGAYN
+265 
-279 KGLQVNGSSAT
+279 
-290 ATVLGKQDVTYPAAK
+290 
-305 EYTGAELDQAITRTD
+305 
-320 DALGIYAT
+320 
-328 IKGKVTMSY
+328 MSY

-342 TKLKNINIKP
+342 TKLKNINI
-352 AGSAKAQG
+352 
-360 SVYGFTPELLKLLKA
+360 V
-375 DTEQSITGY
+375 
-384 FIAIAG
+384 
-390 GKYCNMVVTA
+390 
-400 VDGKPVYSTSSFDA
+400 
-414 TSVVGS
+414 
-420 LKDGDA
+420 
-426 GVTIR
+426 
-431 GIVMAVCAQ
+431 
-440 GYMLADKTGAI
+440 
-451 FVYMGSKFDTTT
+451 
-463 VAVGDQMEVNG
+463 
-474 SIGAYN
+474 
-480 KGLQV
+480 
-485 NGSSAT
+485 
-491 ATVLG
+491 
-496 KQDVTYPAA
+496 
-505 KEYTGAELDQAI
+505 
-517 TRTDNALGIYA
+517 
-528 TIKGTVALSYDKE
+528 
-541 DPTKL
+541 
-546 KNINIKPA
+546 PA

-583 GYFIAIAGG
+583 GYFIAIAGS

-667 YLSQYVNSKF
+667 YLSQYVNSKY

-722 NQFVRNGGKW
+722 NQFVRTGGKW

-756 TCVNWVY
+756 TCVDWVY

-878 EVSGPGQFVPVSCT
+878 EVSGPGQFAPVSCT

>member
-31 LDGFDKIENESV
+31 LDGFDKIENEPV

-228 IRGVVMAVCAQG
+228 IRGIVMAVCGQG

-250 FVYMGSKFDNTTVAV
+250 FVYMGSKFDTATVAV

-279 KGLQVNGSSAT
+279 KGLQVTGSSAT

-305 EYTGAELDQAITRTD
+305 EYTGAELDEAITRTD
-320 DALGIYAT
+320 D
-328 IKGKVTMSY
+328 
-337 DKEDP
+337 
-342 TKLKNINIKP
+342 
-352 AGSAKAQG
+352 
-360 SVYGFTPELLKLLKA
+360 
-375 DTEQSITGY
+375 
-384 FIAIAG
+384 
-390 GKYCNMVVTA
+390 
-400 VDGKPVYSTSSFDA
+400 
-414 TSVVGS
+414 
-420 LKDGDA
+420 
-426 GVTIR
+426 
-431 GIVMAVCAQ
+431 
-440 GYMLADKTGAI
+440 
-451 FVYMGSKFDTTT
+451 
-463 VAVGDQMEVNG
+463 
-474 SIGAYN
+474 
-480 KGLQV
+480 
-485 NGSSAT
+485 
-491 ATVLG
+491 
-496 KQDVTYPAA
+496 
-505 KEYTGAELDQAI
+505 
-517 TRTDNALGIYA
+517 ALGIYA

-546 KNINIKPA
+546 KNINIVPA